1 MILARTNYI
10 ANRIATDLKN
20 NGYLFW
26 RNGNG
31 WSIAN
36 ATLEVVRGF
45 TRLSRGEELDHEY
58 ISKIWRKIKVDRKTR
73 NAGNKMLK
81 AAEAETFGIEFLES
95 LTGQYLQ
102 EKHWYEVLEVS
113 DQERV
118 YITSVLESGE
128 VLDDDN
134 PRIVLSTIHK
144 AKGGEADNV
153 ALVLESTKACCTMS
167 EPDAERRVF
176 YVGATRA
183 KNNLY
188 IIDNPEARWRFEL

>member
-1 MILARTNYI
+1 M
-10 ANRIATDLKN
+10 
-20 NGYLFW
+20 
-26 RNGNG
+26 
-31 WSIAN
+31 
-36 ATLEVVRGF
+36 VRGF

-144 AKGGEADNV
+144 ANGRCYDNV
-153 ALVLESTKACCTMS
+153 ALVLESVMKIEPRLVALIKIHKDENN
-167 EPDAERRVF
+167 EPDSIE
-176 YVGATRA
+176 
-183 KNNLY
+183 L
-188 IIDNPEARWRFEL
+188 IDIEGLKKTWHFGVLD

>member
-1 MILARTNYI
+1 MDDIARTNYI

-31 WSIAN
+31 WGIAN

-81 AAEAETFGIEFLES
+81 AAEAETFGIEFE
-95 LTGQYLQ
+95 
-102 EKHWYEVLEVS
+102 
-113 DQERV
+113 
-118 YITSVLESGE
+118 
-128 VLDDDN
+128 
-134 PRIVLSTIHK
+134 
-144 AKGGEADNV
+144 
-153 ALVLESTKACCTMS
+153 
-167 EPDAERRVF
+167 F
-176 YVGATRA
+176 
-183 KNNLY
+183 
-188 IIDNPEARWRFEL
+188 